1 MILFLLMLN
10 LWMVAATTYPA
21 TRLQRMG
28 ILQETSRRANAGG
41 LTGSDG
47 LKIVG
52 YNLYSK
58 MSRRLI
64 DLGCPAAIRLL
75 SFHVG
80 C

>member
-1 MILFLLMLN
+1 
-10 LWMVAATTYPA
+10 
-21 TRLQRMG
+21 MG